1 MTALVLN
8 RERVEDPMD
17 VMSKMDAMR
26 EAVDSVVQTFEVQFG
41 LKLELDGMPRAPEP
55 GDVHFGS
62 TIALTNDEINYQFAC
77 VASTEVTQKL
87 TRILFAMED
96 DESTPFEDMG
106 DAMNEI
112 PNVAAGVWKAKR
124 EKSANE
130 QNQLGLPIFLKGNDW
145 IKYFPRGVNAI
156 AQRLSGPG
164 GISLQVILMWRYGT
178 IAGGNQLTTTNTAE
192 ANVKP
197 GNHVPVNVLQ
207 EAVQAVVDTCRIQ
220 MDLPLEV
227 DPNPSD
233 PRESDVELGSSIA
246 LTSDNGGW
254 NLAVMANKPSGESL
268 TRTLFAMEDDET
280 PEMEDMAD
288 GLGEIANV
296 AAGVLKA
303 SRAAAGQKVQLGLPL
318 FMGGKS
324 CIEFF
329 ASGIQGMAQ
338 TVRGEG
344 DLEVHVIL
352 IWQEG

>member
-1 MTALVLN
+1 
-8 RERVEDPMD
+8 MD
-17 VMSKMDAMR
+17 VMSKMDAMK

-41 LKLELDGMPRAPEP
+41 MKLELDGMPGKPDPE
-55 GDVHFGS
+55 GVVYGS

-77 VASTEVTQKL
+77 VASAEVTQKL

-96 DESTPFEDMG
+96 DEATPFEDMA

-124 EKSANE
+124 EKSADENY
-130 QNQLGLPIFLKGNDW
+130 QLGLPIFLKGSDW
-145 IKYFPRGVNAI
+145 IRYFPRGVNAI
-156 AQRLSGPG
+156 AQKLTGPG
-164 GISLQVILMWRYGT
+164 GISLQVILMWRYVPES
-178 IAGGNQLTTTNTAE
+178 GGNELTTTNTADSP
-192 ANVKP
+192 AIQGNNVPIK
-197 GNHVPVNVLQ
+197 VLQ

-246 LTSDNGGW
+246 LTSENGGW

-296 AAGVLKA
+296 AAGVMKA

-329 ASGIQGMAQ
+329 ASGVQGMAQ

-344 DLEVHVIL
+344 GLEVHVIL